1 MWYGIECGYV
11 LLHRMWYGIWPHVVY
26 IECGYVECG
35 YIECGYVECG
45 YVECGYI
52 ECGYVECGMECGL
65 CAYVLQSRITT

>member
-45 YVECGYI
+45 YVECG
-52 ECGYVECGMECGL
+52 M
-65 CAYVLQSRITT
+65 A